1 LGKGVGVR
9 GMTVQELQEINL
21 GNISIPGK
29 FLTKCCSILAKR
41 GSGKTY
47 LAGVLEEELAKAE
60 YPFVVIDPMG
70 AHWGI
75 REVYPVVIFGGPHG
89 DIEIEPHDAALIA
102 EVIVKQNVTC
112 ILDMVE
118 WDQDTAREFVAAF
131 ADKLYQ
137 LNSSPRHVIIEEAD
151 IFAPQ
156 SGGSGA
162 AKLAFKSIDNLVR
175 RGRGKGIGVTTIT
188 QRPAIIHKNIISQA
202 DVSIILN
209 LQANRDLQAVVEML
223 DDDGFDSHQRKEVLS
238 KIKRFTQGQ
247 ALIYSPQ
254 WLKLTEPI
262 RIRQRESFHAG
273 AEPEYGVKPPVVKL
287 VRVTSKKRKI
297 IALMNKLTK
306 VDELPESEIPEEKV
320 EDGGIDNQ
328 SLMGIK
334 YKYMFV
340 TVGVV
345 VGVVLYL

>member
-1 LGKGVGVR
+1 
-9 GMTVQELQEINL
+9 MTAQVLQELDL
-21 GNISIPGK
+21 GSIAIPGK
-29 FLTKCCSILAKR
+29 FITKCCSILAKR

-75 REVYPVVIFGGPHG
+75 RELYPVVIFGGPHA
-89 DIEIEPHDAALIA
+89 DIEIDPGMGEVIA
-102 EVIVKQNVTC
+102 EAVVKLKITC
-112 ILDMVE
+112 LIDMVE
-118 WDQDTAREFVAAF
+118 WDQDVSREFVASF
-131 ADKLYQ
+131 FNKLYQ
-137 LNSSPRHVIIEEAD
+137 LNSTPRHVIVEEAD

-162 AKLAFKSIDNLVR
+162 TKLAFKALDNLVR

-223 DDDGFDSHQRKEVLS
+223 DDDGFDSTQRKEILS

-262 RIRQRESFHAG
+262 RIRKRETFHAG
-273 AEPEYGVKPPVVKL
+273 AEPEFGEAPPKVKL
-287 VRVTSKKRKI
+287 VSVARKKRKI
-297 IALMNKLTK
+297 IEFLNVLAGPKEGIELEEIKPE
-306 VDELPESEIPEEKV
+306 VDDGLEKYLPIIYIA
-320 EDGGIDNQ
+320 GGLFIAWI
-328 SLMGIK
+328 GI
-334 YKYMFV
+334 
-340 TVGVV
+340 GSI
-345 VGVVLYL
+345 